1 MLSNNS
7 QTPVLRAHAPSI
19 NRHEPQSNADNKSI
33 GGTGIMPGL
42 SGPLGRLGLD
52 GGLLEVGKPSQAVT
66 VRSLLFRVL
75 WLPVLFA

>member
-1 MLSNNS
+1 
-7 QTPVLRAHAPSI
+7 
-19 NRHEPQSNADNKSI
+19 
-33 GGTGIMPGL
+33 MPGL